1 MEKVRKSEESRN
13 RVLLLEIIMF
23 MFIIILYNFISKNSL
38 INNEVISNII
48 KEFSLSITV
57 VIIIRIITAI
67 ITVFISV
74 IISSFI
80 MSIFFNKFENVEFDK
95 NKLKVIVYK
104 AFLLGMILNYLIL
117 TVIYLMGGTANLNIT
132 SIISYFT
139 VSSLL
144 GILLNKDMNF
154 KIKNILIV
162 SFVFFVLNS
171 GAAILQ
177 LIKLIWNQVVKSL
190 VWKTD
195 VKKYDHLHPCG
206 YGSISDSLWE

>member
-1 MEKVRKSEESRN
+1 MEKVGKSVVSRN
-13 RVLLLEIIMF
+13 RALLLEIIMF

-38 INNEVISNII
+38 INDEVISNII
-48 KEFSLSITV
+48 NEFSLSITV

-74 IISSFI
+74 IISTFI

-104 AFLLGMILNYLIL
+104 AFLLGMILNYSIL

-139 VSSLL
+139 VSALL

-162 SFVFFVLNS
+162 SIVFFALNS
-171 GAAILQ
+171 GSAILQ
-177 LIKLIWNQVVKSL
+177 FIKLI
-190 VWKTD
+190 
-195 VKKYDHLHPCG
+195 
-206 YGSISDSLWE
+206 